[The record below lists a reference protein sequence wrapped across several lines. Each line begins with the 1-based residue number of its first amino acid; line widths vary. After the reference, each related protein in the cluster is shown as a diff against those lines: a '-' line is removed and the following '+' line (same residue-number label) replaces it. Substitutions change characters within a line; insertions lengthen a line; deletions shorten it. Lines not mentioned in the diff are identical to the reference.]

1 MRLAFAAKT
10 AASTQVFTLARS
22 SSATPERDE
31 AIQRSGAFGRAV
43 NDATGKGGTVT
54 LLTVRDLH
62 NITSYVLT
70 PGQGIESHIVTT
82 LCSAIGAKALVPAE
96 KIPELGDV
104 NYLGWLNAR
113 PSESASVATQSG
125 GDQSE
130 VAILLSRIMQ
140 PGSWVAMTLRTP
152 TKGEIKNTR
161 EWFDYRRDGAVTHYS
176 KSPNTVVASL
186 IAGGASQSEVDT
198 LLNQIVSVIPGFDVD
213 VEAGKNHRGLP
224 LVPSIIA
231 TLVVGAGAGVATH
244 HWIEGLGAG
253 VVILVGS
260 WFSRHAPTANRTW
273 EREIDEALKTNELPR
288 PRTRNI
294 PPRSPV
300 NRKVKQDDGTEREV
314 KHGGTYPLA
323 ASSLLLAPAMT
334 IGLVSP
340 HASAAAAVSET
351 RMPSVALLDDIGP
364 LVGDARPDDSGTIN
378 APAHLDAAESYQGVF
393 IYGTPGSGKTVA
405 VQNLWA
411 WNTLERTRP
420 SGKFGRPGAKNTIIA
435 FESKGEGAA
444 VYAEWS
450 EAFGDHCVMIEVGDK
465 NSPAIDLTDP
475 KLPPKERAQ
484 FFVSA
489 MKYAFGDDAIGD
501 RSSETLQ
508 NVLTAAM
515 SFPPEAFA
523 TTGMANP
530 SFLDITHALLGGVGD
545 YEDAKAVAAAMT
557 TYYSR
562 VDDSDPKKSVLGE
575 AIKGLGFLY
584 GSSVTVSA
592 WRQNTEAPRNKIN
605 LLQQV
610 AHWWSPSRPRGTWS
624 DILVNHRAVVINTG
638 ITTSGVLVDESVS
651 EKVAAMIAYALKGS
665 IQRHCSNWQK
675 EGRSVSI
682 FADELALLAPSSA
695 EVIEWLREYGRSY
708 GVRLVLAT
716 QRPGQLQDQLRAT
729 LRGYGTTMIFQ
740 QNDPK
745 IIAEAIS
752 DLTLGGEVWNSA
764 DISNM
769 PRFHAILSATSGGQ
783 RQPPVSIQALYWANE
798 YRQFAIDQG
807 YVAPGFKHKVV
818 G

>member
-1 MRLAFAAKT
+1 
-10 AASTQVFTLARS
+10 
-22 SSATPERDE
+22 
-31 AIQRSGAFGRAV
+31 V
-43 NDATGKGGTVT
+43 NDATAKGGTVT
-54 LLTVRDLH
+54 LFTVRDQH
-62 NITSYVLT
+62 NITSYVMT
-70 PGQGIESHIVTT
+70 PGHGIKSHIVTE
-82 LCSAIGAKALVPAE
+82 LCSAIGAKALVPTE
-96 KIPELGDV
+96 KIPDLGDV
-104 NYLGWLNAR
+104 EYLGWLNTK
-113 PSESASVATQSG
+113 PSESASVATQAG
-125 GDQSE
+125 GDQTE
-130 VAILLSRIMQ
+130 VAIQLARNMQ
-140 PGSWVAMTLRTP
+140 PGSWVALTLRAP
-152 TKGEIKNTR
+152 SKAEIKRTR

-176 KSPNTVVASL
+176 KSPNTVVASFM
-186 IAGGASQSEVDT
+186 AGGSTQDEVDS
-198 LLNQIVSVIPGFDVD
+198 LLKQIVSIIPGFDIE
-213 VEAGKNHRGLP
+213 VEAGKHSRELP
-224 LVPSIIA
+224 LIPSFLAGI
-231 TLVVGAGAGVATH
+231 VVGVGLDIGTH
-244 HWIEGLGAG
+244 HWLYALAGLGVTLLAG
-253 VVILVGS
+253 WI
-260 WFSRHAPTANRTW
+260 SRHAPTADRMW
-273 EREIDEALKTNELPR
+273 EREIDEALKHNELPR
-288 PRTRNI
+288 PRSRNV
-294 PPRSPV
+294 PPKSPV
-300 NRKVKQDDGTEREV
+300 NKKVKQDDGTEREV

-323 ASSLLLAPAMT
+323 PSSLLLAPAMT

-340 HASAAAAVSET
+340 QASAAAMVSET
-351 RMPSVALLDDIGP
+351 RMPSVALLEDIGP
-364 LVGDARPDDSGTIN
+364 IVGDARPDDSGTIN
-378 APAHLDAAESYQGVF
+378 APVHFDSAESYQGVF

-798 YRQFAIDQG
+798 YRQFAVDQG